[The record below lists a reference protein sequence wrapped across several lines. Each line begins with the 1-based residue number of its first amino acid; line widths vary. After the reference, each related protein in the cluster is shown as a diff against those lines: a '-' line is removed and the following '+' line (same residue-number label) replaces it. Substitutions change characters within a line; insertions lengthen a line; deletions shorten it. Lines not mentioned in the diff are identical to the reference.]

1 MGDLAMVSWVRW
13 KACLC
18 ALLLGTAQVSAAD
31 VVVNWNNVLL
41 DTIRATGGPP
51 CPISRTTVLVHA
63 AIYDAVNSI
72 DRRHE
77 PYSGFVS
84 APVGV
89 SADAAAASAAHRVL
103 TKLFPARSATYNAAL
118 TASLAAV
125 PNGANKT
132 AGVTLG
138 RKVADALLNDRAN
151 DGTQN
156 EPPYVIGT
164 SPGDW
169 RPTFP
174 DNTGPPFSPGWGNSV
189 PWTMIA
195 GDQFRPLGPLG
206 FQNMRRF
213 LSSRGYADQ
222 VNEVQAFGERNSTV
236 RTAEQ
241 TRIAFFWAND
251 VNGTYKPPGHLNAIT
266 QVVSH
271 DRGLSM
277 IENARLF
284 ALINLAM
291 GDAGVVA
298 WDAKYNTNIDLWRPI
313 TAIRLAGTDGN
324 SRTTADPNWEPLN
337 SFTPPF
343 PAYISGHATFGAAHA
358 AVMAGYFGTDK
369 VKFTITSEDPFYA
382 GLPSHPART
391 FHKFSDAAWE
401 NALSRLY
408 LGVHYR
414 FDATD
419 GNRCG
424 TELGAYVVKNCLQS
438 ISRADIDGDGHL
450 TIPDVVAFLN
460 AYIAGQVAADIDS
473 NGVLNSLDVGQF
485 VMLLARP
492 NAG

>member
-1 MGDLAMVSWVRW
+1 MWSWKRWMVCTGV
-13 KACLC
+13 
-18 ALLLGTAQVSAAD
+18 LLLGAARLSAAD
-31 VVVNWNNVLL
+31 VVVDWNNVLL

-51 CPISRTTVLVHA
+51 CPISRAHALLHA

-77 PYSGFVS
+77 PYLDFVS
-84 APVGV
+84 APVGA
-89 SADAAAASAAHRVL
+89 SADAAAAAAAHRVL
-103 TKLFPARSATYNAAL
+103 KALFPARAAVYDAAV
-118 TASLAAV
+118 TASLATV
-125 PNGANKT
+125 PNGPNKT

-138 RKVADALLNDRAN
+138 RAVADALLSERAD
-151 DGTQN
+151 DGTQTN
-156 EPPYVIGT
+156 PTYVIGT
-164 SPGDW
+164 NPGDW

-174 DNTGPPFSPGWGNSV
+174 DNTSPPFNPGWGNAV

-195 GDQFRPLGPLG
+195 GDQFRPLGPL
-206 FQNMRRF
+206 NMKKMSTL
-213 LSSRGYADQ
+213 LSHPKYADQ
-222 VNEVQAFGERNSTV
+222 VNEVKALGSRTSTI

-241 TRIAFFWAND
+241 TRIAYFWAND

-313 TAIRLAGTDGN
+313 SAIRLADTDGN
-324 SRTTADPNWEPLN
+324 SRTVADRNWLPLN
-337 SFTPPF
+337 PFSPPF
-343 PAYISGHATFGAAHA
+343 PAYISGHATFSAAHA
-358 AVMAGYFGTDK
+358 AVMAGYFGTDS
-369 VKFTITSEDPFYA
+369 VTFTITSEDPFYA
-382 GLPSHPART
+382 GLGGGSRT
-391 FHKFSDAAWE
+391 FRKFSDAAWE

-419 GNRCG
+419 GNRAG
-424 TELGAYVVKNCLQS
+424 TDLGKYVVQNYLRS
-438 ISRADIDGDGHL
+438 ISRADMDGNG
-450 TIPDVVAFLN
+450 VVTKLDMSAFTA
-460 AYIAGQVAADIDS
+460 AYVAGEVAADVDA
-473 NGVLNSLDVGQF
+473 NGVLNTLDIGQF
-485 VMLLARP
+485 GILFAQGNR
-492 NAG
+492 GR

>member
-1 MGDLAMVSWVRW
+1 M
-13 KACLC
+13 ACSC
-18 ALLLGTAQVSAAD
+18 ALLLGTARLSAAD
-31 VVVNWNNVLL
+31 VVVDWNNVLL

-51 CPISRTTVLVHA
+51 CPISRTQALVHA

-77 PYSGFVS
+77 PYLDFVS
-84 APVGV
+84 APVGA
-89 SADAAAASAAHRVL
+89 SADAAAAAAAHRVL
-103 TKLFPARSATYNAAL
+103 TTLFPARAAVYDATL

-125 PNGANKT
+125 PNGANET

-138 RKVADALLNDRAN
+138 RAVADALLSERAD
-151 DGTQN
+151 DGTQTD
-156 EPPYVIGT
+156 PPYVIGT
-164 SPGDW
+164 NPGDW
-169 RPTFP
+169 RTTFP
-174 DNTGPPFSPGWGNSV
+174 DNTSPPFNCGWGNTV
-189 PWTMIA
+189 PWTLLA
-195 GDQFRPLGPLG
+195 GDQFRPAGPLG
-206 FQNMRRF
+206 FRKMSSL

-222 VNEVQAFGERNSTV
+222 VNEVKVVGSRNSTV
-236 RTAEQ
+236 RTTEQ

-266 QVVSH
+266 QVVSR
-271 DRGLSM
+271 DRRLSM

-291 GDAGVVA
+291 GDAGIVA
-298 WDAKYNTNIDLWRPI
+298 WDSKYNTNIDLWRPI

-337 SFTPPF
+337 PFSPPF

-369 VKFTITSEDPFYA
+369 VTFTITSEDPFYA

-391 FHKFSDAAWE
+391 FNKFSDAAWE
-401 NALSRLY
+401 NAISRLY

-419 GNRCG
+419 GNRAG
-424 TELGAYVVKNCLQS
+424 TDVGKYVVRNYLRS
-438 ISRADIDGDGHL
+438 ISRADIDGNGAVALPDL
-450 TIPDVVAFLN
+450 TAFLN
-460 AYIAGQVAADIDS
+460 AYIAGQVAADIDG
-473 NGVLNSLDVGQF
+473 NGVLNTLDVGQF
-485 VMLLARP
+485 VRLLVPVGPR
-492 NAG
+492 

>member
-1 MGDLAMVSWVRW
+1 MAGM
-13 KACLC
+13 C
-18 ALLLGTAQVSAAD
+18 ALLLGTARLSAAD
-31 VVVNWNNVLL
+31 VVVDWNNVLL

-51 CPISRTTVLVHA
+51 CPISRTTALVHA
-63 AIYDAVNSI
+63 AVYDAVNSI

-77 PYSGFVS
+77 PYLDFVS

-89 SADAAAASAAHRVL
+89 SADAAAAAAAHRVL
-103 TKLFPARSATYNAAL
+103 TTLFPARTAIYDAAL

-125 PNGANKT
+125 PNGANET

-138 RKVADALLNDRAN
+138 RAAADALLSERAT
-151 DGTQN
+151 DGTQTD
-156 EPPYVIGT
+156 PPYVIGT
-164 SPGDW
+164 NPGDW

-174 DNTGPPFSPGWGNSV
+174 DNTSPPFSPGWGNSV

-195 GDQFRPLGPLG
+195 GDQFRPSGPLG
-206 FQNMRRF
+206 IRKLSTL

-222 VNEVQAFGERNSTV
+222 VNEVTAIGSRNSAV

-313 TAIRLAGTDGN
+313 SAIRLAGTDGN
-324 SRTTADPNWEPLN
+324 SRTVADPAWLPLN
-337 SFTPPF
+337 SFSPPF
-343 PAYISGHATFGAAHA
+343 PAYISGHATFSAAHA
-358 AVMAGYFGTDK
+358 AVMEGFFGTDK
-369 VKFTITSEDPFYA
+369 VTFTITSEDPFYA
-382 GLPSHPART
+382 GLGGGSRT
-391 FHKFSDAAWE
+391 YKKFSDAAWE
-401 NALSRLY
+401 NAISRLY

-419 GNRCG
+419 GNRAG
-424 TELGAYVVKNCLQS
+424 TDLGKFVVRNTLRS
-438 ISRADIDGDGHL
+438 ISRADIDGNGLL
-450 TIPDVVAFLN
+450 TMPDMVAFLN
-460 AYIAGQVAADIDS
+460 AYISGQVAADIDA

-485 VMLLARP
+485 VMLFASVNRR
-492 NAG
+492 

>member
-1 MGDLAMVSWVRW
+1 MSLWNRW
-13 KACLC
+13 MICLC
-18 ALLLGTAQVSAAD
+18 AVLLGTARLSAAD
-31 VVVNWNNVLL
+31 VVVEWNNVLL

-51 CPISRTTVLVHA
+51 CPISRTQALVHA

-72 DRRHE
+72 ARRHE
-77 PYSGFVS
+77 PYLDFVS
-84 APVGV
+84 APVGA
-89 SADAAAASAAHRVL
+89 SADAAAAAAAHRVL
-103 TKLFPARSATYNAAL
+103 TALFPARAALYDAAL

-125 PNGANKT
+125 PDGANET

-138 RKVADALLNDRAN
+138 RAVADALLNERAD
-151 DGTQN
+151 DGTQTD
-156 EPPYVIGT
+156 PPYVIGT
-164 SPGDW
+164 NPGDW

-174 DNTGPPFSPGWGNSV
+174 DNTSPPFSPGWGNSM
-189 PWTMIA
+189 PWTLFI
-195 GDQFRPLGPLG
+195 GDQFRPAGPLG
-206 FQNMRRF
+206 IRKMSTL

-222 VNEVQAFGERNSTV
+222 VNEVKVIGSRASTV

-266 QVVSH
+266 QVVSR

-298 WDAKYNTNIDLWRPI
+298 WDAKYDTSIDLWRPI
-313 TAIRLAGTDGN
+313 SAIRLADTDGN
-324 SRTTADPNWEPLN
+324 PRTSADPNWEPLN
-337 SFTPPF
+337 SFSPPF
-343 PAYISGHATFGAAHA
+343 PAYISGHATFSAAHA
-358 AVMAGYFGTDK
+358 AVMAGYFGTDN

-382 GLPSHPART
+382 DLGGGPRT
-391 FHKFSDAAWE
+391 YKKFSDAAWE

-419 GNRCG
+419 GNRAG
-424 TELGAYVVKNCLQS
+424 TDVGKYVVHNFLRS
-438 ISRADIDGDGHL
+438 ISRADIDGNGVV
-450 TIPDVVAFLN
+450 TPPDMTAFLN
-460 AYIAGQVAADIDS
+460 AFIAGQVAADIDG
-473 NGVLNSLDVGQF
+473 NGVLNTLDVGQF
-485 VMLLARP
+485 VMLFTTGNRR
-492 NAG
+492 